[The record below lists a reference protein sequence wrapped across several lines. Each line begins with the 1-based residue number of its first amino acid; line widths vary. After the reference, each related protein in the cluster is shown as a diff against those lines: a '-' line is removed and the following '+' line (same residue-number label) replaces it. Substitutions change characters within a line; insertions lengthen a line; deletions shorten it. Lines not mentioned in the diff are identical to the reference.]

1 MSSDKSLTLTDYS
14 LSVMRAH
21 ASNNWLYFSP
31 GGVLVLVMVVG
42 DWFRIAQMSHMPFW
56 EGQFVFVKHILEG
69 GRLFEPCTSIVTVFF
84 RFPASI
90 PLTFTSSLQNR
101 RDFLR
106 ISGAQGRKQGERE
119 ARVARTCEPPLAR
132 NSRFALASRL
142 PHLRPCSPE
151 IRKKSRLFCWLFY

>member
-1 MSSDKSLTLTDYS
+1 M
-14 LSVMRAH
+14 
-21 ASNNWLYFSP
+21 
-31 GGVLVLVMVVG
+31 LVMVVG

-69 GRLFEPCTSIVTVFF
+69 GRLFGPCTSIVTVFF

-106 ISGAQGRKQGERE
+106 ISRVQGRKRGERE
-119 ARVARTCEPPLAR
+119 ARVARTCEPPLVR
-132 NSRFALASRL
+132 NSRL
-142 PHLRPCSPE
+142 PRLRPCSPE
-151 IRKKSRLFCWLFY
+151 IRKKSRLFCRLFYLGSRDNPLPFPYQHPPRLYILHVRVDKIVMPML

>member
-1 MSSDKSLTLTDYS
+1 MQ
-14 LSVMRAH
+14 AIIE
-21 ASNNWLYFSP
+21 LYFSP

-69 GRLFEPCTSIVTVFF
+69 GRLFGPCTSIVTVFF

-101 RDFLR
+101 RDFFAYFRGTGAKARRARSASCAYVRTSHRTQLALR
-106 ISGAQGRKQGERE
+106 
-119 ARVARTCEPPLAR
+119 ARL
-132 NSRFALASRL
+132 ALAS
-142 PHLRPCSPE
+142 PSP
-151 IRKKSRLFCWLFY
+151 LFP